1 MTSDSYDTLRRA
13 LIQALGPRPSP
24 EQRRKIA
31 ADLRS
36 LAEQQERMAERDAQV
51 SPSATQPGASRVA
64 GMYIRLNLEPDTQT
78 GAPRIRLSLGK
89 QIWYDLGS
97 PEHIQVQQV
106 GAETWIVAAKDGAGY
121 QLSTAGSLPSCLV
134 DIAGSLS
141 HMRPGRYAA
150 SVRAGALVIGE
161 RVG

>member
-24 EQRRKIA
+24 EQRRQIA

-36 LAEQQERMAERDAQV
+36 LAEQQERMAERDAQA
-51 SPSATQPGASRVA
+51 PRANQPTASRAA
-64 GMYIRLNLEPDTQT
+64 GMYIRLNLEPDAQT

-97 PEHIQVQQV
+97 PEHIQVQRV

-134 DIAGSLS
+134 DAAGSLS
-141 HMRPGRYAA
+141 HLRPGRYAA
-150 SVRAGALVIGE
+150 STRAGALVIGE